1 MGGTAILLRTTL
13 PRAPLF
19 WLGVR
24 LLLFVV
30 ERFGSDSLGG
40 PSPAHPLAGRGA
52 LFSVTIALLVPLLV
66 ILDARAMR
74 EDMLLANLGIGARHL
89 AASACAAALALE
101 IACALLFP

>member
-1 MGGTAILLRTTL
+1 MGGTAVLLRATL

-30 ERFGSDSLGG
+30 ERFGGDALSGQAA
-40 PSPAHPLAGRGA
+40 AHPLAGRGP
-52 LFSVTIALLVPLLV
+52 LFSGMAALLVALLV
-66 ILDARAMR
+66 IIDTRALR
-74 EDMLLANLGIGARHL
+74 EDVLLANLGIGARHL
-89 AASACAAALALE
+89 AASAFAAALALE